1 MSKMRPV
8 HAAVI
13 VLLFGAAVLVAD
25 YALEGGFGQA
35 GYQRVS
41 PDPSGRVILDIAGM
55 SAGTAK
61 FYRFLNA
68 GNQEVKF
75 FVAREPSGV
84 IHVAF
89 DANAICY
96 KTKRGYAHQ
105 GGWVVCNKCD
115 KSFEVAEI
123 NAGGGGCKP
132 VPLAH
137 TVADSQLIL
146 EESDILTGWRYF
158 R

>member
-1 MSKMRPV
+1 MRPV
-8 HAAVI
+8 HAAFI

-25 YALEGGFGQA
+25 FALEGGFGQA

-41 PDPSGRVILDIAGM
+41 PDSSGQVILDIADLT
-55 SAGTAK
+55 AEKAK
-61 FYRFLNA
+61 FYRFLNY

-75 FVAREPSGV
+75 FAARDSGGV
-84 IHVAF
+84 VHVAF

-96 KTKRGYAHQ
+96 KTNRGYTHQ
-105 GGWVVCNKCD
+105 GSWVVCNKCE

-123 NAGGGGCKP
+123 NEGGGGCKP
-132 VPLAH
+132 VPVKH
-137 TVADSQLIL
+137 TVAGDQLIL